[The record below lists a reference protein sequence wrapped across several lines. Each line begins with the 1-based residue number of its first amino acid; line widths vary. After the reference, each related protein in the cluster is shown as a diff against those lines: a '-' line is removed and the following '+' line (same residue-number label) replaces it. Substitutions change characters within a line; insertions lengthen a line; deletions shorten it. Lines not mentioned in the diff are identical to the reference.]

1 MKQVGKFWLPDED
14 TYFKPFLEESEGFE
28 LGHLEMVL
36 NYVTKFNV
44 AVDGGAHVG
53 SWSRHMAKR
62 FKNVFAFEPNPETYD
77 CLAQNTETLVNVV
90 PMQAG
95 LGQQEGVMEITK
107 DVRREGNTGSYFL
120 NPRHTRE
127 KQISLEVNVIPLDRL
142 QLSGLDLLKLDVE
155 GYEWYALQGAEKTIL
170 KYRPTIMIERKNF
183 PGRYYATEKDAHE
196 YLLSIGYI
204 PRENFRNDWVYTTC
218 LEY

>member
-14 TYFKPFLEESEGFE
+14 TYFKPFLEDSEGFE

-36 NYVTKFNV
+36 NYVSKFNV

-53 SWSRHMAKR
+53 SWSRYMAKR

-77 CLAQNTETLVNVV
+77 CLSLNTESLLNVV

-95 LGQQEGVMEITK
+95 LGQQEGAMEIKK
-107 DVRREGNTGSYFL
+107 DARREGNTGSYFL
-120 NPRHTRE
+120 NPQHTKD
-127 KQISLEVNVIPLDRL
+127 KQVYLGVNVIPLDRL
-142 QLSGLDLLKLDVE
+142 QLAELDLLKLDVE
-155 GYEWYALQGAEKTIL
+155 GYEWYALQGAEATIL
-170 KYRPTIMIERKNF
+170 KHRPTIMIERKKF
-183 PGRYYATEKDAHE
+183 PGRYYATETDAHE
-196 YLLSIGYI
+196 YILSLGYVE
-204 PRENFRNDWVYTTC
+204 RDHFRNDYVYTPC

>member
-44 AVDGGAHVG
+44 AVDGGSHVG
-53 SWSRHMAKR
+53 SWARYMAKR

-77 CLAQNTETLVNVV
+77 CLSKNTEGLLNVV
-90 PMQAG
+90 PMQAA
-95 LGQQEGVMEITK
+95 LGQQDGAMLVTK
-107 DVRREGNTGSYFL
+107 DSRRAGNTGSYFMQPAAL
-120 NPRHTRE
+120 KDT
-127 KQISLEVNVIPLDRL
+127 QSLRSTCIPLDRL
-142 QLSGLDLLKLDVE
+142 QLKELDLLKLDVE
-155 GYEWYALQGAEKTIL
+155 GYEWYALQGAERTIL
-170 KYRPTIMIERKNF
+170 TCRPTIMIERKNF

-196 YLLSIGYI
+196 YLLSLGYVA
-204 PRENFRNDWVYTTC
+204 RENFRNDWVYTTC